1 MRGQDPHKGS
11 NQGVDYPIVSIH
23 NLHSILVNYMENR
36 KDENHDPA
44 KVVSAING
52 RIRKLTYFLL
62 VLGFLGLPLYGCS
75 SDEPPASHP
84 LPAGVVP
91 VKGMV
96 TMVDLGADS
105 CIPCKMMM
113 PIITKLEK
121 AYRGKAAIVF
131 IDVWKDKEPAKRFG
145 IRAIPTQIFFDKD
158 GKEVYRHTG
167 FMGEADIVSQLKK
180 MGVG

>member
-1 MRGQDPHKGS
+1 MDNPMRKFICS
-11 NQGVDYPIVSIH
+11 
-23 NLHSILVNYMENR
+23 LW
-36 KDENHDPA
+36 
-44 KVVSAING
+44 
-52 RIRKLTYFLL
+52 
-62 VLGFLGLPLYGCS
+62 VLGSVCLALYGCS
-75 SDEPPASHP
+75 SDEPTASHP
-84 LPAGVVP
+84 QPAGDVP

-113 PIITKLEK
+113 PIMEKLEK
-121 AYRGKAAIVF
+121 QYRGKAAIVF

-145 IRAIPTQIFFDKD
+145 IRAIPTQIFFDKT
-158 GKEVYRHTG
+158 GKEIYRHTG